1 MNTFL
6 NLKDNYMKL
15 FEELFLEFEELI
27 TGLNHVCFIIIII
40 IIILLKIISQLT
52 RGRERLI

>member
-1 MNTFL
+1 
-6 NLKDNYMKL
+6 MKL

-40 IIILLKIISQLT
+40 IILLKIISQLT
-52 RGRERLI
+52 REGRLI